1 MDEKI
6 VTVLNEMSE
15 YLSIPQMK
23 KLQEVILKTF
33 AENEAVKTDISND
46 EFLNMFLAA
55 KRIEGCSERTIS
67 YYQTTVQH
75 LLSRIET
82 NVRKMTTEEIR
93 EYLSEYQ
100 RRKFRW
106 NATI

>member
-75 LLSRIET
+75 LLSKIET
-82 NVRKMTTEEIR
+82 SVRISTMESLFECNDR
-93 EYLSEYQ
+93 
-100 RRKFRW
+100 
-106 NATI
+106 

>member
-82 NVRKMTTEEIR
+82 NVRKMKQKKYVNT
-93 EYLSEYQ
+93 YQ
-100 RRKFRW
+100 NISSGIIARM
-106 NATI
+106 

>member
-55 KRIEGCSERTIS
+55 KRIEGCSERKIS
-67 YYQTTVQH
+67 YYQTTFQH
-75 LLSRIET
+75 LLSKI
-82 NVRKMTTEEIR
+82 
-93 EYLSEYQ
+93 
-100 RRKFRW
+100 
-106 NATI
+106 

>member
-67 YYQTTVQH
+67 Y
-75 LLSRIET
+75 
-82 NVRKMTTEEIR
+82 
-93 EYLSEYQ
+93 
-100 RRKFRW
+100 
-106 NATI
+106 